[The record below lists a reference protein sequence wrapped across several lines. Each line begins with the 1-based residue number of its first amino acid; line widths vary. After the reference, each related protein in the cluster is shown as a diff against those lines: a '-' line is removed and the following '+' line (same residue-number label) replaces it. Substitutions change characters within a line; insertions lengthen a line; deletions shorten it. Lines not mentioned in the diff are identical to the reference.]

1 MTDKLHWSKTRAK
14 FDAATARASK
24 GIKETAN
31 VGQLMSVNVEPEDI
45 AGTGAA
51 LGDDCKITVGD
62 GVDAPMNSMAGGALE
77 AIGGEMKIAKIN
89 VGGNAETELNDA
101 SLGTKAQK
109 VSMTATKNNANG
121 VVYDSLP
128 PTNDAALDCL
138 DCPARE
144 ECTFGTTGNL
154 YWTNICKYVYTY
166 GKGNQFFDHSISAF
180 IFFTCTCTCIK
191 DMINTYLVHREQ

>member
-1 MTDKLHWSKTRAK
+1 MQNYFPLPPYNHKHLPLTDKLHWSKTRATL
-14 FDAATARASK
+14 DAAMSRASK

-51 LGDDCKITVGD
+51 LGDGCTITAG
-62 GVDAPMNSMAGGALE
+62 GVDAPINSMAGGTLDE

-89 VGGNAETELNDA
+89 VGENAETELNDA
-101 SLGTKAQK
+101 LMSTKTQK

-144 ECTFGTTGNL
+144 ECTFGKTGMYKHVL
-154 YWTNICKYVYTY
+154 
-166 GKGNQFFDHSISAF
+166 
-180 IFFTCTCTCIK
+180 
-191 DMINTYLVHREQ
+191 LVLFCQA